1 MLGYLVH
8 LLIDKYYNDYFFQK
22 HCIFGENGKAHSA
35 FKKRKIRQLIRK
47 YKQTGFTK
55 YDKWL
60 LKQFFLYLLK
70 VMIVL
75 I

>member
-35 FKKRKIRQLIRK
+35 FKKKKNKTTNKKIQTNWF
-47 YKQTGFTK
+47 YK
-55 YDKWL
+55 
-60 LKQFFLYLLK
+60 
-70 VMIVL
+70 I
-75 I
+75 